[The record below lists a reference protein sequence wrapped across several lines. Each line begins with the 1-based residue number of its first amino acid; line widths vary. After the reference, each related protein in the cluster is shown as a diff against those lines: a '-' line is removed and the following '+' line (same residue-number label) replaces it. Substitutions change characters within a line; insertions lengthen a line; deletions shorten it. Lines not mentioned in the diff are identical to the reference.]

1 MTISVKL
8 PYGDNYVTAN
18 LPVGNTKYVLE
29 PKHLQGYKTES
40 VSIRKALRNPIGCS
54 ALRSC
59 IRKNDKVV
67 IIITDNTR
75 HCPDNRI
82 LPVILEELEAVIPRP
97 NITIVVA
104 LGLHPPLN
112 KEELASKL
120 GSEIIKNYTVKNHN
134 PDQAIQLGITSRGN
148 PVEVNAEVVEAD
160 FRISTGFIEPHFF
173 AGYSGG
179 RKSIM
184 PGISSARAIRHNHSY
199 DMIEHPGARAG
210 ILAGNP
216 IHEDM
221 VEQAK
226 IAKLDFIVNVL
237 LNREKQITHVFAGN
251 PWLAHEVGCAVERE
265 IVQVEID
272 HKVDISI
279 ISNGGAPMDLDFY
292 QTCKGIDTAY
302 QITRDGG
309 IIIVASACSRGLGA
323 EDFIALHA
331 SARSPGEVLE
341 TLRKASHTGGGWQ
354 NLILAKA
361 QLNHSI
367 YLLSNIEDS
376 IVGQMMV
383 TPIHT
388 IEEGLDKAFQVLGKK
403 AEIAVIPGG
412 PLVLPTIKK

>member
-1 MTISVKL
+1 
-8 PYGDNYVTAN
+8 
-18 LPVGNTKYVLE
+18 
-29 PKHLQGYKTES
+29 
-40 VSIRKALRNPIGCS
+40 
-54 ALRSC
+54 
-59 IRKNDKVV
+59 
-67 IIITDNTR
+67 
-75 HCPDNRI
+75 
-82 LPVILEELEAVIPRP
+82 
-97 NITIVVA
+97 
-104 LGLHPPLN
+104 
-112 KEELASKL
+112 
-120 GSEIIKNYTVKNHN
+120 
-134 PDQAIQLGITSRGN
+134 
-148 PVEVNAEVVEAD
+148 
-160 FRISTGFIEPHFF
+160 
-173 AGYSGG
+173 
-179 RKSIM
+179 
-184 PGISSARAIRHNHSY
+184 
-199 DMIEHPGARAG
+199 
-210 ILAGNP
+210 
-216 IHEDM
+216 M